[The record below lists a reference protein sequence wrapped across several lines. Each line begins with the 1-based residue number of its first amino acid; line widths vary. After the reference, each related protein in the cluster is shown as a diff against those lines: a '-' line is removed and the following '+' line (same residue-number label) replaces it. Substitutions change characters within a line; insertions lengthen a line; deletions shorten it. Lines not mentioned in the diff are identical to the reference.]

1 MKKKNFL
8 VLICII
14 GLMSLYTACGKNVNE
29 TKNIPQGDATI
40 TTTESTEEQQEMTS
54 EMKKEND
61 RLIEQALKKP
71 IVKDK
76 GQ

>member
-8 VLICII
+8 VLICIM
-14 GLMSLYTACGKNVNE
+14 GLMSLYTACGINVNE

-40 TTTESTEEQQEMTS
+40 TTTESTEEQQEITS
-54 EMKKEND
+54 EMKQEND
-61 RLIEQALKKP
+61 SLIEQALKKP